1 MTQSPNSNWSE
12 MDLFS
17 INQQRGGGRAAT
29 VLEVKSDVLSA
40 PSSRAS
46 WEGGADSA
54 FGSKPPR
61 I

>member
-1 MTQSPNSNWSE
+1 
-12 MDLFS
+12 MD
-17 INQQRGGGRAAT
+17 RHTKGAAT

-54 FGSKPPR
+54 FGFTRGMAGSR
-61 I
+61 QFSF